1 MSEKRGMT
9 VQQLADRLTELCH
22 QGKAQAEIRYIGE
35 YEVHDIGSVEMMDE
49 ETAIIK
55 PAKNSLDL

>member
-22 QGKAQAEIRYIGE
+22 QGKAQAEIKYIGE
-35 YEVHDIGSVEMMDE
+35 YIVHDIGSVEMIDPD
-49 ETAIIK
+49 TAIIRPK
-55 PAKNSLDL
+55 EN

>member
-1 MSEKRGMT
+1 MT
-9 VQQLADRLTELCH
+9 IQQLADRLTELCH
-22 QGKAQAEIRYIGE
+22 NGKAQAEIKYVGE
-35 YEVHDIGSVEMMDE
+35 YEVHDIGSVEMMDD

>member
-22 QGKAQAEIRYIGE
+22 QGKALAEIKYIGE
-35 YEVHDIGSVEMMDE
+35 YIVHDIGSVEMIDE
-49 ETAIIK
+49 DTAIIRPK
-55 PAKNSLDL
+55 K